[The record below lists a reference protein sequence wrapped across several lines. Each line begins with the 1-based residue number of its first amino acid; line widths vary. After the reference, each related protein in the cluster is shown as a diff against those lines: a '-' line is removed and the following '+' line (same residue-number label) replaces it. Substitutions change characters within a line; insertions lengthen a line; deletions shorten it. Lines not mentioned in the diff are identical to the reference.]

1 MSLKMLLQAGSYDLI
16 LDSTPHE
23 WGEDAELLHLI
34 DYAKDAGTLLH
45 AFNDSISDKEL
56 DAMIS
61 FLSSDQSLAC
71 FSFLG
76 SCHRLRGQRYLQSND
91 LSSALQ
97 ESESAYALT
106 HDRITTCQLAT
117 CLLHSNDVDRA
128 ISLLTQSLRR
138 EDHPETHDLLE
149 TALRSR

>member
-1 MSLKMLLQAGSYDLI
+1 MLLQAGSYDLI

-34 DYAKDAGTLLH
+34 DYAKDAGTLFH
-45 AFNDSISDKEL
+45 AFNDSISDIEL
-56 DAMIS
+56 DATIS
-61 FLSSDQSLAC
+61 FLSSDQSLVC

-106 HDRITTCQLAT
+106 HDHITTCQLAT